1 MTSRQQQQQQH
12 VVTEEE
18 RRQTKAEFHL
28 ANVVRTIPRQKSIS
42 AKAHT
47 HSLNYMFGTSVAAAR
62 FHDLEDGHLLHL
74 LWVVVPK
81 HRLVRPADKIDLGI

>member
-1 MTSRQQQQQQH
+1 MTSRQQQQQH

-28 ANVVRTIPRQKSIS
+28 ANVVRTINRQKSIS

-47 HSLNYMFGTSVAAAR
+47 HSLDYMFGTSVAAC
-62 FHDLEDGHLLHL
+62 FHDLEDGHLLHV

>member
-1 MTSRQQQQQQH
+1 MTSRQQQQQH

-28 ANVVRTIPRQKSIS
+28 ANVVRTINRQKSIS

-47 HSLNYMFGTSVAAAR
+47 HSLDYMFGTSVAGV
-62 FHDLEDGHLLHL
+62 HDLEDGHLLHV